1 MIRADVKTVCKPF
14 KTSHEEQIE
23 LVQDFEWL
31 DFSALKGIEEELRE
45 LVRGSLFID
54 TARCDALCRGLAGRV
69 KMLKKQVDSRSRN
82 AIFPAAAQARADGG
96 AEGQET
102 GLQATKRQKTE
113 DTRNDV
119 KQDIAYSGKWSG

>member
-1 MIRADVKTVCKPF
+1 
-14 KTSHEEQIE
+14 
-23 LVQDFEWL
+23 
-31 DFSALKGIEEELRE
+31 
-45 LVRGSLFID
+45 
-54 TARCDALCRGLAGRV
+54 
-69 KMLKKQVDSRSRN
+69 MLKKQVDSRSRN

-119 KQDIAYSGKWSG
+119 KQDTAYSGKWSG